1 MSVMDKIFGAFKP
14 AEPAAQPQQQQQVL
28 PGNMPAQDN
37 NPAMANNPTVPASS
51 MQDPQ
56 QPVSPLDEFK
66 DLWQNDPN
74 AKPPVKE
81 PLFNVDPA
89 KLQAAAKNNDFTKVI
104 TPEMMQAIAA
114 GGEGAVAATLAA
126 MNSMSQKSFADSAM
140 ATTKIVEQA
149 LEKQQKKFE
158 EMMPSLIKNQNL
170 SENLRNSNPIFNHPA
185 AAPILDMFKNQ
196 VAQKFPN
203 ATAAEQ
209 QEMAMKYVKSFA
221 EAANPAAP
229 SAQQQAAASETD
241 WTTFL

>member
-1 MSVMDKIFGAFKP
+1 MDKIFGAFKQP
-14 AEPAAQPQQQQQVL
+14 EPAQQQPQQQVQ
-28 PGNMPAQDN
+28 PGNMPAQN
-37 NPAMANNPTVPASS
+37 SNPALEGNPTVPASS
-51 MQDPQ
+51 MQDPAA
-56 QPVSPLDEFK
+56 PVSPLDEFK

-81 PLFNVDPA
+81 PLFNIDPA
-89 KLQAAAKNNDFTKVI
+89 KLAAAAKGNDFTKAI

-126 MNSMSQKSFADSAM
+126 MNAMSQKTFGDSAL

-149 LEKQQKKFE
+149 LEKQSKQFQ
-158 EMMPSLIKNQNL
+158 EMLPNLIKNQNL
-170 SENLRNSNPIFNHPA
+170 SENLRNTNPIFNHPA

-229 SAQQQAAASETD
+229 SAQQVAAASETD
-241 WTTFL
+241 WSSFLS

>member
-14 AEPAAQPQQQQQVL
+14 AEAAPAQQQQQVQ
-28 PGNMPAQDN
+28 PGNMPAQN
-37 NPAMANNPTVPASS
+37 TNPALEGNPTVPASS
-51 MQDPQ
+51 MQDPAT
-56 QPVSPLDEFK
+56 PVSPLDEFK
-66 DLWQNDPN
+66 TIWDNDPN
-74 AKPPVKE
+74 AAPKTPEK
-81 PLFNVDPA
+81 LFNIDPA
-89 KLQAAAKNNDFTKVI
+89 KLAAAAKNNDFTKAI

-126 MNSMSQKSFADSAM
+126 MNAMSQKTFGDSAL

-149 LEKQQKKFE
+149 LEKQAKAFE
-158 EMMPSLIKNQNL
+158 EKLPSLIKNQNL
-170 SENLRNSNPIFNHPA
+170 SENLRNTNPIFNHPA

-229 SAQQQAAASETD
+229 TQAQQAAASETD
-241 WTTFL
+241 WSSFLS